1 MKSIKRGDDITMEK
15 ILHKTTDNFTHYV
28 TNAYKS
34 CIRLYYKYKRSKYKQ
49 VLSGLFF
56 GILALFFI
64 KSGIVL
70 VFTNNINM
78 HEIIFSLVGSMI
90 SFTLGLISMLKT
102 KPKALNPPCIIDL
115 KEKNAREAA

>member
-15 ILHKTTDNFTHYV
+15 VLHKTTDNFTHYV

-56 GILALFFI
+56 GILALFFV

-70 VFTNNINM
+70 VFTNNINVNK
-78 HEIIFSLVGSMI
+78 IIFSLIGSMI
-90 SFTLGLISMLKT
+90 SFILGLVSMLKT
-102 KPKALNPPCIIDL
+102 KPKEMNPSCIIEL
-115 KEKNAREAA
+115 KENNTREAA